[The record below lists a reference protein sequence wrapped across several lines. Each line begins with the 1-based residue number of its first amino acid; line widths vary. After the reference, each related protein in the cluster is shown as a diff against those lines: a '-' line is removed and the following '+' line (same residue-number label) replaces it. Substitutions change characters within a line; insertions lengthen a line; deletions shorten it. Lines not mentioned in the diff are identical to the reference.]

1 MIKPMSSKDIDDLI
15 ESASDPEISKYM
27 FDSFPNPFKE
37 IDAVGYIHLS
47 RFVNPPTVMGIF
59 HEERSIG
66 EERCVGCIMITID
79 TDMLRKNAE
88 IGFWL
93 NKKYWGRGIMKHALV
108 EMFQHVFTNFP
119 DIVRIYGNCIDENRA
134 SIEVMRAAGMKM
146 EYRIQDNIVKRDR
159 IYSQVVY
166 GIRRN

>member
-1 MIKPMSSKDIDDLI
+1 MTSRDLSDLI

-27 FDSFPNPFKE
+27 FDSFPFPFQE
-37 IDAVGYIHLS
+37 VDAVSYIVLS
-47 RFVNPPTVMGIF
+47 RDQNPSPVMGIYQ
-59 HEERSIG
+59 EEKCIG
-66 EERCVGCIMITID
+66 CVMITID

-93 NKKYWGRGIMKHALV
+93 NKQYWGRSLMKKAIV
-108 EMFQHVFTNFP
+108 EMIQHVFNNFP
-119 DIVRIYGNCIDENRA
+119 NIVRIYGNCIDENRS

-146 EYRIQDNIVKRDR
+146 EYSIPGNIVKGDR